1 MSPGVTPGEI
11 RSVRRGDDAGAHLHA
26 AAFIGHERV
35 FGAMNDQHRNRPGR
49 LAARKEFAAH
59 CRRHYGNRRNLI
71 LKFAAQP
78 LRIVF
83 FCAKREGPEWQ
94 QVVSEY
100 HGPEFVR
107 IACNDKSP
115 GKSRRYLPLQNGMG
129 LAYGPD
135 VTTRLQKRD
144 EIVTKQRKVVTGRS
158 V

>member
-1 MSPGVTPGEI
+1 TGVTPGEI

-35 FGAMNDQHRNRPGR
+35 FGAMNDQHRNGRAGLQRAKSSRPIV
-49 LAARKEFAAH
+49 AATTAIAEILSSSSQPSRCDIEAAVQDARRK
-59 CRRHYGNRRNLI
+59 CL
-71 LKFAAQP
+71 
-78 LRIVF
+78 IVF

-100 HGPEFVR
+100 HGPEFAR
-107 IACNDKSP
+107 IACNDKAP
-115 GKSRRYLPLQNGMG
+115 GKSRRCLPLQNGMG

-144 EIVTKQRKVVTGRS
+144 EI
-158 V
+158 